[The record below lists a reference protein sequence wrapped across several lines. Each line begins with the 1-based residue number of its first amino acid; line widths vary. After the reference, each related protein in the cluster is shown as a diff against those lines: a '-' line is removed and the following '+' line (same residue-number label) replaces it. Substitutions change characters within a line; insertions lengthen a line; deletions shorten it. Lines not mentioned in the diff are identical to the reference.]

1 MKNKILTLLF
11 FFTLTAIYGQYRQLV
26 LKIVEEDRSTP
37 IKGARVMIEGT
48 LDDQISDS
56 EGKVRFN
63 VGNLS
68 KIHYIVKKINY
79 LDEMGSL
86 NMSQIQEN
94 NIGYPINLKKIA
106 RHFYSI
112 SGLVRDCTGKGLSG
126 VVIFYNIGKIKDTVV
141 SEKYGNYE
149 IVIDLDT
156 MGQPHTQMPR
166 HIYIDY
172 KDGCNS
178 TEEVPVGTDGANL
191 LHNITKYCKCNG
203 KKYDVD
209 VKVLDSKKQTGIPN
223 ATVRIYA
230 PGNLQPFDTLN
241 LDNSSMFQIKNQY
254 WGGKFIVRTEK
265 PRYWTQYKEFT
276 TDSID
281 RDYIVNVDKR
291 RLLDFNRLP
300 VSSGMMLAGTFALAA
315 GGASF
320 IWAYDLHRDY
330 SRNEYEADF
339 VKKRPGF
346 SNRQEAYAALE
357 RARKRSAWLLPA
369 GAVIVGVGCWIRS
382 KEVKIQERK
391 TERKFNSGQANGI
404 LSMRTGFF
412 DFSLTYTF

>member
-1 MKNKILTLLF
+1 MIEGLEVQASDAEGNVKFQDIHWSKINC
-11 FFTLTAIYGQYRQLV
+11 
-26 LKIVEEDRSTP
+26 IVYKDNYYKEDRS
-37 IKGARVMIEGT
+37 I
-48 LDDQISDS
+48 
-56 EGKVRFN
+56 
-63 VGNLS
+63 
-68 KIHYIVKKINY
+68 
-79 LDEMGSL
+79 
-86 NMSQIQEN
+86 NMSEDRAN
-94 NIGYPINLKKIA
+94 NKYIRIVLRKVA
-106 RHFYSI
+106 RHIYNI
-112 SGLVRDCTGKGLSG
+112 SGLVRDCAGKSIDS
-126 VVIFYNIGKIKDTVV
+126 VAIHFIIGEIKDTVV
-141 SEKYGNYE
+141 TGKDGSFK
-149 IVIDLDT
+149 ISIDRDKLGKWFT
-156 MGQPHTQMPR
+156 PMPR
-166 HIYIDY
+166 QMYIDY
-172 KDGCNS
+172 EDGC
-178 TEEVPVGTDGANL
+178 TTRQEVQVGVDGDNFFYV
-191 LHNITKYCKCNG
+191 ITKYCKCNG

-265 PRYWTQYKEFT
+265 PRYWTLYKEFA

-291 RLLDFNRLP
+291 RMIDFNRLP

-315 GGASF
+315 GGTSF

-369 GAVIVGVGCWIRS
+369 GAVIVGAGCWIRHR
-382 KEVKIQERK
+382 EVKIQERK

-412 DFSLTYTF
+412 DVSLTYTF

>member
-11 FFTLTAIYGQYRQLV
+11 FFIQTATFGQYGQLV
-26 LKIVEEDRSTP
+26 LKIVEEGSNIP
-37 IKGARVMIEGT
+37 IKGARVMIEGV

-63 VGNLS
+63 VGNLDR
-68 KIHYIVKKINY
+68 IHYTVQMINY
-79 LDEMGSL
+79 TCDPGYINISPFR
-86 NMSQIQEN
+86 QN
-94 NIGYPINLKKIA
+94 NIDHRIKLKKIA
-106 RHFYSI
+106 RHFYSV

-203 KKYDVD
+203 KKYDID
-209 VKVLDSKKQTGIPN
+209 VKVLNSKKQTAIPN
-223 ATVRIYA
+223 ASVRIYA
-230 PGNLQPFDTLN
+230 PGNLQPFDTFN
-241 LDNSSMFQIKNQY
+241 LDNSAMFRIKDQY
-254 WGGKFIVRTEK
+254 WGEKFIVRTEK
-265 PRYWTQYKEFT
+265 PRYWTQHAEFT
-276 TDSID
+276 TDTID
-281 RDYIVNVDKR
+281 RDYIVNLDKR
-291 RLLDFNRLP
+291 CLLDFKRLP
-300 VSSGMMLAGTFALAA
+300 VSSWMMSVGALPLAV

-320 IWAYDLHRDY
+320 IWACDLHRDY
-330 SRNEYEADF
+330 SRYVYEADF
-339 VKKRPGF
+339 VKNRPGF

-357 RARKRSAWLLPA
+357 RARKSSAWLLPT
-369 GAVIVGVGCWIRS
+369 GAVIVGLGCWIRC

-391 TERKFNSGQANGI
+391 TERKFNSGQANGM
-404 LSMRTGFF
+404 LSMHTGFF